1 VQFEDPTLAE
11 TAQDGFADLDRVRP
25 TRLSEQQAFRDR
37 TDSDCHNA
45 MVDELT
51 KLASPGRT
59 HVGHVIQS
67 GKNGT
72 LIEEIGLG
80 ASGHDGKVPF
90 SAPLVPPETGASM

>member
-51 KLASPGRT
+51 KVGLARADPCGSRYPERQEWDPHRGDRIGR
-59 HVGHVIQS
+59 
-67 GKNGT
+67 
-72 LIEEIGLG
+72 LR
-80 ASGHDGKVPF
+80 A
-90 SAPLVPPETGASM
+90 